1 MAKQY
6 VRRDIWKLA
15 RSAKHEPWD
24 PHTLAYAEAVGVM
37 KERDPDDP
45 TSWTYQAAMHGAYKT
60 PADPLWNGC
69 QHGSWFFLPWHRI
82 YILYFERIVRAIVTK
97 RGGPDDWALPYWN
110 YTNGPPGSRA
120 LPRAFAEEKLPNG
133 KDNPLYTTHRNSRVN
148 AGAPLDAGS
157 LNTSRALSQ
166 MKFSPGFGGLPK
178 GPIHF
183 TSPHGALE
191 SEPHDNVHV
200 LVGGRPNGPCLGGL
214 MIDPNCAARDA
225 IFYLH
230 HSNIDRLWA
239 KWLSLGKGRSNPA
252 NPQWTDTAF
261 EAFDA
266 EGIRRTKT
274 CGQVAELADLDYT
287 YDDLD
292 HAPEAL
298 RPGPADEAGLP
309 ERPGGG
315 PEIAAG
321 DGAELGLGPASVT
334 LGPVG
339 GGQIADA
346 ARASDAD
353 APRVYLHLEE
363 VAVDE
368 TPEIVWEVW
377 LDPDGPGS
385 DPENAVGTISFF
397 GRGHAH
403 GGEPAET
410 VGGVEGERFIF
421 DITEVVR
428 RLEDE
433 GRWDDSKITV
443 SFRPLTLEGVS
454 ASEFEVPTV
463 RVGRVYV
470 TRG

>member
-1 MAKQY
+1 
-6 VRRDIWKLA
+6 
-15 RSAKHEPWD
+15 
-24 PHTLAYAEAVGVM
+24 
-37 KERDPDDP
+37 
-45 TSWTYQAAMHGAYKT
+45 
-60 PADPLWNGC
+60 
-69 QHGSWFFLPWHRI
+69 
-82 YILYFERIVRAIVTK
+82 
-97 RGGPDDWALPYWN
+97 
-110 YTNGPPGSRA
+110 
-120 LPRAFAEEKLPNG
+120 
-133 KDNPLYTTHRNSRVN
+133 
-148 AGAPLDAGS
+148 
-157 LNTSRALSQ
+157 
-166 MKFSPGFGGLPK
+166 
-178 GPIHF
+178 
-183 TSPHGALE
+183 
-191 SEPHDNVHV
+191 
-200 LVGGRPNGPCLGGL
+200 

-252 NPQWTDTAF
+252 HPQWTETAF

-266 EGIRRTKT
+266 DGIKRSKT

-298 RPGPADEAGLP
+298 QPGPADEAGLP
-309 ERPGGG
+309 ERPGTG
-315 PEIAAG
+315 
-321 DGAELGLGPASVT
+321 
-334 LGPVG
+334 
-339 GGQIADA
+339 
-346 ARASDAD
+346 
-353 APRVYLHLEE
+353 
-363 VAVDE
+363 
-368 TPEIVWEVW
+368 PEIVWEVW

-443 SFRPLTLEGVS
+443 SFRPLTLDGVS
-454 ASEFEVPTV
+454 ASEFDVPTV

>member
-1 MAKQY
+1 
-6 VRRDIWKLA
+6 
-15 RSAKHEPWD
+15 
-24 PHTLAYAEAVGVM
+24 
-37 KERDPDDP
+37 
-45 TSWTYQAAMHGAYKT
+45 
-60 PADPLWNGC
+60 
-69 QHGSWFFLPWHRI
+69 
-82 YILYFERIVRAIVTK
+82 
-97 RGGPDDWALPYWN
+97 
-110 YTNGPPGSRA
+110 
-120 LPRAFAEEKLPNG
+120 
-133 KDNPLYTTHRNSRVN
+133 
-148 AGAPLDAGS
+148 
-157 LNTSRALSQ
+157 
-166 MKFSPGFGGLPK
+166 
-178 GPIHF
+178 
-183 TSPHGALE
+183 
-191 SEPHDNVHV
+191 
-200 LVGGRPNGPCLGGL
+200 

-252 NPQWTDTAF
+252 HPQWTDTAF

-266 EGIRRTKT
+266 DGIKRTKT

-292 HAPEAL
+292 HAPEA
-298 RPGPADEAGLP
+298 REPGPADEAGLP

-353 APRVYLHLEE
+353 APRVYLHLED

-421 DITEVVR
+421 DVTEVVR

-454 ASEFEVPTV
+454 ASEFDVPTV